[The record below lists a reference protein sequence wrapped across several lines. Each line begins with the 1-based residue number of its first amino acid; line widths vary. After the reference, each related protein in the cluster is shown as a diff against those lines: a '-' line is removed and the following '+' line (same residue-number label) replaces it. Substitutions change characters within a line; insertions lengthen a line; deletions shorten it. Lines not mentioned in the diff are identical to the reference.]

1 MNTLSIKNFGPINS
15 ADIEINK
22 INIFI
27 GPQSS
32 GKSTIAKIISFCF
45 WLEKSI
51 VLNQGKEH
59 IDEKFLNKEF
69 LQYHGMTS
77 YLRSD
82 SSIEYHSELIDL
94 YFRDIKNYSIEV
106 KNIENGE
113 NGKIAYIPSERNLL
127 SIPNIPALD
136 MSYNY
141 IRSFIFDWLLIHS
154 KYLKTSSFP
163 ILDLGVSYFFEENR
177 GDIIRL
183 INDKEISL
191 SEASSGLQSLVPLM
205 IYTNYA
211 AKWIYENESDVSF
224 DKYESLQKSFIKLIM
239 ADEPSIAVDDDD
251 FLSSAIKL
259 DSVRNSIKRIMS
271 NRNNEVYD
279 SYGGKIGDF
288 LKRLTKPNY
297 TKLIIEE
304 PELSIFPQTQY
315 ELTKYIFNLLNLDR
329 GDSIVITTHSPYVMT
344 SINNLI
350 QAASSIED
358 GADMNTVLKITGGS
372 FVNYHDVNAW
382 SINNGTIK
390 VINDDDY
397 KMISAEAID
406 SASNTISNDFDKLLN
421 YATKQI

>member
-1 MNTLSIKNFGPINS
+1 MNTLSIRNIGPINS

-77 YLRSD
+77 YLSPD
-82 SSIEYHSELIDL
+82 SSIEYHSELIDF
-94 YFRDIKNYSIEV
+94 YFRDTKMFSIDV
-106 KNIENGE
+106 KNIENGK

-127 SIPNIPALD
+127 CIPNIPALD

-141 IRSFIFDWLLIHS
+141 IRSFIFDWLLVHS
-154 KYLKTSSFP
+154 KYSKTSSFP
-163 ILDLGVSYFFEENR
+163 ILDLGVSYYFEENR

-183 INDKEISL
+183 SNDKEISL
-191 SEASSGLQSLVPLM
+191 SEASSGLQSLVPLL
-205 IYTNYA
+205 IYANYA

-224 DKYESLQKSFIKLIM
+224 DKYESLQKSFIKLLM
-239 ADEPSIAVDDDD
+239 ADEPSISADDE
-251 FLSSAIKL
+251 FISSALKL
-259 DSVRNSIKRIMS
+259 ESVRNSIKRIMS
-271 NRNNEVYD
+271 NRNVEEYD
-279 SYGGKIGDF
+279 SFGGKIGDF
-288 LKRLTKPNY
+288 LKRVTKPNY

-315 ELTKYIFNLLNLDR
+315 ELTKYIFSLINQDR
-329 GDSIVITTHSPYVMT
+329 GDAIILTTHSPYVMT

-350 QAASSIED
+350 QAASSIENGVD
-358 GADMNTVLKITGGS
+358 KNTVLSITGGVS
-372 FVNYHDVNAW
+372 VKFSDVNAW
-382 SINNGTIK
+382 TINNGTITN
-390 VINDDDY
+390 INDDEFG
-397 KMISAEAID
+397 MISAEALD
-406 SASNTISNDFDKLLN
+406 SVSDTISNDFDKLLN

>member
-1 MNTLSIKNFGPINS
+1 MNTLSIRNIGPINS

-77 YLRSD
+77 YLSPD
-82 SSIEYHSELIDL
+82 SSVEYHSELIDF
-94 YFRDIKNYSIEV
+94 YFRDTKMFSIDV
-106 KNIENGE
+106 KNIENGK

-127 SIPNIPALD
+127 CIPNIPALD

-141 IRSFIFDWLLIHS
+141 IRSFIFDWLLVHS
-154 KYLKTSSFP
+154 KYSKTSSFP
-163 ILDLGVSYFFEENR
+163 ILDLGVSYYFEENR

-183 INDKEISL
+183 SNDKEISL
-191 SEASSGLQSLVPLM
+191 SEASSGLQSLVPLL
-205 IYTNYA
+205 IYANYA

-224 DKYESLQKSFIKLIM
+224 DKYESLQKSFIKLLM
-239 ADEPSIAVDDDD
+239 ADEPSISADDE
-251 FLSSAIKL
+251 FISSALKL
-259 DSVRNSIKRIMS
+259 ESVRNSIKRIMS
-271 NRNNEVYD
+271 NRNVEEYD
-279 SYGGKIGDF
+279 SFGGKIGDF
-288 LKRLTKPNY
+288 LKRVTKPNY

-315 ELTKYIFNLLNLDR
+315 ELTKYIFSLINLDR
-329 GDSIVITTHSPYVMT
+329 GDAIILTTHSPYVMT

-350 QAASSIED
+350 QAASSIENGVD
-358 GADMNTVLKITGGS
+358 KNTVLSITGGVS
-372 FVNYHDVNAW
+372 VKFSDVNAW
-382 SINNGTIK
+382 TINNGTITN
-390 VINDDDY
+390 INDDEFE
-397 KMISAEAID
+397 MISAEALD
-406 SASNTISNDFDKLLN
+406 SVSDTISNDFDKLLN